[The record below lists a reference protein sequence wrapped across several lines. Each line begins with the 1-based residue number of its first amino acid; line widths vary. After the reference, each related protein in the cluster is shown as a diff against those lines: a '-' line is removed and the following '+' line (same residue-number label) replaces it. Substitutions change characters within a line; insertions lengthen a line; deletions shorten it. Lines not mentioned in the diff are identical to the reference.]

1 MDTVD
6 GEKSCPGD
14 ESIAIVYKASS
25 TPSVAGFVLL
35 IDIDWWHFRKQTNRC
50 RGPYIETAFSVS
62 TLDLQTGPTV
72 KEKTCE
78 AYYCHF

>member
-1 MDTVD
+1 MMFAKNFPKTMDTVD

-35 IDIDWWHFRKQTNRC
+35 IDID
-50 RGPYIETAFSVS
+50 
-62 TLDLQTGPTV
+62 
-72 KEKTCE
+72 
-78 AYYCHF
+78 